1 MYTCTCIEVCAQN
14 TLCVCAFL
22 IPVSVSMSL
31 LFLTPQDLLSISS
44 QSLHCIIQNAIKYNA
59 VYPGHEHMPQIAA
72 PGNTLL
78 EYFEVWV
85 DNFIICGF
93 TVQNLSPWH
102 EGLDNTSQT
111 IKNPDDG
118 GGSSRVQVTSSNYL
132 HT

>member
-1 MYTCTCIEVCAQN
+1 
-14 TLCVCAFL
+14 
-22 IPVSVSMSL
+22 
-31 LFLTPQDLLSISS
+31 
-44 QSLHCIIQNAIKYNA
+44 
-59 VYPGHEHMPQIAA
+59 MPQIAA

-118 GGSSRVQVTSSNYL
+118 GGSSRVFTNTSMDHGQRLYF
-132 HT
+132 T